1 MGGGVPMSLVW
12 ISKPVVSLIEE
23 ETMLLSIFFFSAFLC
38 QGHVACQN
46 FTLTGPNAGK
56 LHAYTAETIRIFW
69 SQ

>member
-1 MGGGVPMSLVW
+1 MGEGVPMSLVW

-38 QGHVACQN
+38 QGYVACQN

-56 LHAYTAETIRIFW
+56 LHA
-69 SQ
+69 